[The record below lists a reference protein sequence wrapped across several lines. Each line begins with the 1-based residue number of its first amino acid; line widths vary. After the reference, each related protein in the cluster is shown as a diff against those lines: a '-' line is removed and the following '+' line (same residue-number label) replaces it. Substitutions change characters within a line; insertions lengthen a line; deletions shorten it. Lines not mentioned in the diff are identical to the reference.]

1 VTTIPTA
8 RMPESRQ
15 PSRNPAVPR
24 AVLEGSVTLPLL
36 ALWIAFSCSR
46 WFGLTGVT
54 GLPDITLERICLAA
68 VCIYAVARFTSGR
81 HRLGRVLPVEIGL
94 WLFGIASLLSGLRG
108 PAVGEPSDVFNTV
121 CNALL
126 YPALAFMIVVR
137 SRISGRDLM
146 HFAAILTFFGCY
158 LGVTMVLEQTALRP
172 RLLPPSIG
180 DPSVGIHFDRSRGP
194 YLNAAFTGTVMVQL
208 IPLAMLLRQ
217 LGSRGWKLFACV
229 VIGLLCLGTY
239 YSATRSCQLSLA
251 VITILGA
258 LLPSPNRLAY
268 RFLLGALLVGGY
280 LGYTAGGTPAQRL
293 GSEAPIDTRL
303 NLLLATGEMV
313 LDHPALGSGYGSFS
327 ELNQEYY
334 NRGTHFGSLSYQEH
348 WYQVGSH
355 NTLLTPL
362 AEMGVFLGGLY
373 LFLMLRAVVRGL
385 AWRSPARSTR
395 EEEQIRGLLG
405 CGLLVGVAFLVNA
418 IAFEFRYVLTPNA
431 LFWVFAAFAERHHAL
446 ERYAALTGSNQVLR
460 RPGATWA
467 VGPVMRQTSIPDHR
481 IPHTT

>member
-1 VTTIPTA
+1 MTALRTA
-8 RMPESRQ
+8 RLAGWRETSRH
-15 PSRNPAVPR
+15 VLPR

-68 VCIYAVARFTSGR
+68 VCIYAVARCTAGR
-81 HRLGRVLPVEIGL
+81 HGLGRVLPVEIGL
-94 WLFGIASLLSGLRG
+94 WLFGIACILSGLRG
-108 PAVGEPSDVFNTV
+108 LAGGEPSDVFNTV
-121 CNALL
+121 FNAIL
-126 YPALAFMIVVR
+126 YPAIAFMIVLR
-137 SRISGRDLM
+137 SRVNVRDLM
-146 HFAAILTFFGCY
+146 VFAAILTVFGCY
-158 LGVTMVLEQTALRP
+158 LGVTALLEQTALRP
-172 RLLPPSIG
+172 QLLPPSIG

-208 IPLAMLLRQ
+208 IPIAMLLRQ
-217 LGSRGWKLFACV
+217 IGSRGWKLFACV

-313 LDHPALGSGYGSFS
+313 LDHPAFGSGYGNFA

-362 AEMGVFLGGLY
+362 AEMGIFLGGLY
-373 LFLMLRAVVRGL
+373 LFLILRAVVRGL
-385 AWRSPARSTR
+385 VLRGGARTR

-418 IAFEFRYVLTPNA
+418 IAFELRYVLTPNA
-431 LFWVFAAFAERHHAL
+431 LFWVLAAFAERHHAL
-446 ERYAALTGSNQVLR
+446 KRHVALAGSSQALPKPR
-460 RPGATWA
+460 TSWA
-467 VGPVMRQTSIPDHR
+467 VAPVMRETSIRDR
-481 IPHTT
+481 GTPHTT